1 MKKRLKENSLLGA
14 FQLEGT
20 PTEQENLNKLLEEVL
35 NTKSGRQLVEDIRSI
50 DSKPIPLSFVSKE
63 QVREGVQGEANA
75 ETGAIVLTPIESNQ
89 YLRKV
94 SVLAH
99 ELHHQKIAKFFLP
112 FYRSSIAQQIYAH
125 ITNEASTFAFEACV
139 FDKELSE
146 IHPEF
151 KSKCEFSQKEFIERW
166 MHGGINRFAQNYI
179 NGFARRFNPWL
190 PAMDEREFMTQ
201 MAKFQQREIAL
212 PMESLPWY
220 KASKSGGCYIIG
232 TEAFL
237 EMDERGAPICRC
249 ICEGDRKFKSIVY
262 SREQKKTKENA
273 FIPSQDLY
281 TIAKRPILPS
291 ECALVQDYFE
301 GKISKDKL
309 PEIENM
315 SLPKGIG
322 DNMTDIVD
330 WRESFI
336 PTKTPHKA
344 KTTKPSKDPK
354 TYE

>member
-1 MKKRLKENSLLGA
+1 MKKLLKENSLLGA
-14 FQLEGT
+14 FQLQGT
-20 PTEQENLNKLLEEVL
+20 PEEHETLNKLVKEVL

-50 DSKPIPLSFVSKE
+50 DSKPIPLSFVPKE

-112 FYRSSIAQQIYAH
+112 FYKSGSIVQQIYAH
-125 ITNEASTFAFEACV
+125 MTDEASTFAFEACV

-151 KSKCEFSQKEFIERW
+151 KSKSELSPKEFIERW
-166 MHGGINRFAQNYI
+166 MHGRINSFAQYYI

-190 PAMDEREFMTQ
+190 PPTDEGEFMAQ
-201 MAKFQQREIAL
+201 MAPFQQREIAL
-212 PMESLPWY
+212 PLESLPWY
-220 KASKSGGCYIIG
+220 KASKSGGSYIIG

-249 ICEGDRKFKSIVY
+249 IYEGDRKFKSIIY

-281 TIAKRPILPS
+281 TIVKRPILPS

-301 GKISKDKL
+301 GKISKEKL
-309 PEIENM
+309 PDLENM
-315 SLPKGIG
+315 SLPKEV
-322 DNMTDIVD
+322 DNMTDIVL
-330 WRESFI
+330 WRESFV
-336 PTKTPHKA
+336 PTETPHKA
-344 KTTKPSKDPK
+344 KTTKPAQDPK